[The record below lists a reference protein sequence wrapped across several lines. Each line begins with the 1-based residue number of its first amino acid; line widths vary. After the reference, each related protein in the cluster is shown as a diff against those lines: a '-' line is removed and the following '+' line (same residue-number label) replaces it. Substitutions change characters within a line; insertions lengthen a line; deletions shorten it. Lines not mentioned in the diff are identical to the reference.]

1 MDKKVKIILEAEA
14 NLSELVS
21 LWKVQES
28 LLQSYRRIFISAQS
42 VLIAVGTGV
51 AFAIGRDL
59 AAFFALGIIFLVV
72 IYLLY
77 LQIKIC
83 GLRGEAVYFARW
95 LIIRYEKGFTVNSPL
110 TYMNEYLNTGK
121 YEDINVVNDVDYQQF
136 KAPYAGREHS
146 VRRHMNR
153 LPWVFVVLWL
163 LLIIMRVIMAFINI
177 GA

>member
-1 MDKKVKIILEAEA
+1 MVKKGKTMLEAEA

-51 AFAIGRDL
+51 AFGIGGDL

-77 LQIKIC
+77 LHVKIC
-83 GLRGEAVYFARW
+83 GLRGEAVYFVRW
-95 LIIRYEKGFTVNSPL
+95 LILRYEKGLAVNSPL
-110 TYMNEYLNTGK
+110 THMNEYLNSGK
-121 YEDINVVNDVDYQQF
+121 YEGINVVDDEDYKQF

-163 LLIIMRVIMAFINI
+163 LLIILRVIMVFMNV
-177 GA
+177 GG